1 MMMRHGASRLSVTCL
16 QRAGRVKYQRH
27 QLEPPVWWVLP
38 CTAAL
43 SGTDQPSAR
52 VHAGTHPW
60 TPWAQT
66 GLRLVVACCGLQAA
80 GKEGG
85 PSLPLLDKPP

>member
-60 TPWAQT
+60 TP
-66 GLRLVVACCGLQAA
+66 GPKPACDLLLHAA
-80 GKEGG
+80 GCRRQGRRG
-85 PSLPLLDKPP
+85 VSLPLLDKPP